1 MSTGINNV
9 EIDLEDFALKVFT
22 KLPSGPK
29 SIYVSFDDMHFKELF
44 ESLLTFLI
52 TGLKIRYP
60 SETEGKVDLH
70 LLTEEDLKK
79 INEYMNSI
87 GFLVNI
93 EIITIPE
100 WIMLIEPNF
109 KDYSKIVISDK
120 TKLNE
125 LKCKFIV
132 FDKVYIV
139 NFDFI

>member
-1 MSTGINNV
+1 MSNGINNV
-9 EIDLEDFALKVFT
+9 EIDLEDLAFKVFT

-29 SIYVSFDDMHFKELF
+29 SIYVSFDDMHLKELF

-60 SETEGKVDLH
+60 SENEGKVDLH

-79 INEYMNSI
+79 INKYMNSI
-87 GFLVNI
+87 GFSVNI

-109 KDYSKIVISDK
+109 KDYSKILISNK

-132 FDKVYIV
+132 FDKVYII